1 MTGNPRRHLQNKTY
15 PSLSICFSENLNGKK
30 VAICLLTKWVLPCL
44 TIKYQIQNGGGVGC
58 APAGAGFSLK
68 LYGDVIILPSQSI
81 PSQSWV
87 QGVRSLLSLLAADED
102 FSMDLLPFDRF
113 VCMCKCTMNCTV
125 AALQP
130 PLPFTHYKKLNE
142 IFQPQFFQLQCSP
155 FIEKKK
161 KKPVQKYTGPC
172 CESPSHPWQR
182 GLLEESGVLGELLHH
197 KGTETHQLQEF
208 ISTICQA
215 FVHFLQREQRRE
227 NPLKRVMLKVAVSW
241 GTIENRKFASCFLN
255 QHRFL
260 QQPHHTS
267 LQLEWEP

>member
-1 MTGNPRRHLQNKTY
+1 MTGNPRCHLQNKTY

-30 VAICLLTKWVLPCL
+30 VAICLLTKWFLPCL

-161 KKPVQKYTGPC
+161 KKTSTKVHR
-172 CESPSHPWQR
+172 S
-182 GLLEESGVLGELLHH
+182 LLWEPQPPLAERAAGGVRCSGWAAASQGHRDSSAARIHQHHLPGICPLPAEGTEKGKSSKKGDAQGSCVLGYN
-197 KGTETHQLQEF
+197 
-208 ISTICQA
+208 
-215 FVHFLQREQRRE
+215 REQE
-227 NPLKRVMLKVAVSW
+227 V
-241 GTIENRKFASCFLN
+241 C
-255 QHRFL
+255 
-260 QQPHHTS
+260 
-267 LQLEWEP
+267 QLFS

>member
-30 VAICLLTKWVLPCL
+30 VAICLLTKWFLPCL
-44 TIKYQIQNGGGVGC
+44 TIKYQIQKGGGVGC

-161 KKPVQKYTGPC
+161 KKNQYKSTQVPAVRAPATPGREGCWRSQVFWVSC
-172 CESPSHPWQR
+172 CITRAQRLISCKNSSAPSARHLSTSCR
-182 GLLEESGVLGELLHH
+182 GN
-197 KGTETHQLQEF
+197 
-208 ISTICQA
+208 
-215 FVHFLQREQRRE
+215 REGKI
-227 NPLKRVMLKVAVSW
+227 L
-241 GTIENRKFASCFLN
+241 
-255 QHRFL
+255 
-260 QQPHHTS
+260 
-267 LQLEWEP
+267 